1 MIRKQEGSES
11 GEDCQRMNRLLD
23 IITEPDNTITNMDTT
38 TKKVIAETLGG
49 SKEAPTLSKE
59 NRALLK
65 AAAEVQQAYQYWK
78 LVDRDSERLNA
89 KMDEVRRSYRMDKLL
104 HK

>member
-1 MIRKQEGSES
+1 
-11 GEDCQRMNRLLD
+11 MNRLLD

-38 TKKVIAETLGG
+38 TKKVIAETLGA

-65 AAAEVQQAYQYWK
+65 ALAEVQQAYQYWK

>member
-1 MIRKQEGSES
+1 
-11 GEDCQRMNRLLD
+11 MNRLLD
-23 IITEPDNTITNMDTT
+23 IITEPDNTITNMDAT
-38 TKKVIAETLGG
+38 TKKVIAETLGA
-49 SKEAPTLSKE
+49 SNEAPTLSKE

-65 AAAEVQQAYQYWK
+65 AAAEVQRAYQYWK